1 MASAPHITKDMRIE
15 EVIKRYPKTIQT
27 FEHYGLRCASCG
39 VSAFEY
45 IEEGARS
52 HGIDIDT
59 LLDELNR
66 VANQ

>member
-1 MASAPHITKDMRIE
+1 MASAPRITKDMKIE
-15 EVIKRYPKTIQT
+15 EVIKRYPETIGT
-27 FEHYGLRCASCG
+27 FERYGLRCASCG

-66 VANQ
+66 VVNT